1 MLIFKKIFSQFF
13 FPIPLVTYLFLVAL
27 ILLWFTKKQK
37 TGKIL
42 ISFGIVLF
50 LVMSYGGISNILLK
64 NLENRYDRYDV
75 SKLLEDFIKNEKG
88 LTQLIVVLGG
98 GYTPDPE
105 IPVTSQLNYQ
115 SLVRLIEGIRLY
127 RSIPGS
133 KLLLSAGNMYGKTSN
148 AEVMAK
154 LAEDIGINEDDIIV
168 ESKSNDTQDQAM
180 IIKLIVGGDP
190 FILVTSASHMPRAMA
205 LFKKLGTNPI
215 PAPTGYLV
223 KQRQYS
229 TPGMFFPSSEGITRL
244 ESAFY
249 EYLGLIWE
257 KLRGQI

>member
-13 FPIPLVTYLFLVAL
+13 FPIPLVTYLFLAAL
-27 ILLWFTKKQK
+27 ILLWFTRKQK

-50 LVMSYGGISNILLK
+50 LVMSYGGVSNFLLK

-98 GYTPDPE
+98 GHTPDPG
-105 IPVTSQLNYQ
+105 IPVISQLNYQ

-154 LAEDIGINEDDIIV
+154 LARDIGINEDDIIV
-168 ESKSNDTQDQAM
+168 ESKSKDTQDQAM
-180 IIKLIVGGDP
+180 IIKSIVGGGP

-215 PAPTGYLV
+215 SAPTDYLV
-223 KQRQYS
+223 KQRQYL
-229 TPGMFFPSSEGITRL
+229 TPDMFFPSSGGITKL
-244 ESAFY
+244 ENAFY